1 MNLFEHIKKFPFLVA
16 PLAGYTDHP
25 FRMLCREYGASLA
38 YTEMVSEFTMATP
51 RLRPRMEKLT
61 YFTPDE
67 KPVGIQLFGNRAE
80 MFYDAAK
87 AAEEMGFDIID
98 INFGCPVRK
107 VAGSGSGASLLLD
120 LPLAEK
126 IVQNTVKAV
135 KVPVSIKIRSGWDD
149 KKTVF
154 LDFNKMAE
162 DNGVSAITLHPRTRM
177 QMFKGRSNWEHIG
190 ILKSHSKLFVIGNG
204 DVTSREDAL
213 RMQKETLCD
222 AVMIGRAAIGN
233 PFIFKE
239 IADETYNPTLRER
252 IMTAARHFELLYS
265 LKGRFGMLESRKYFN
280 KYLKGFDRA
289 SDVRQALMKMEDK
302 DEILNFLK
310 NMPEA
315 RSIINDEG

>member
-1 MNLFEHIKKFPFLVA
+1 MNLFEHVKKFPFIAA

-25 FRMLCREYGASLA
+25 FRKLCREYGASLA
-38 YTEMVSEFTMATP
+38 YTEMISEFTMATP

-61 YFTPDE
+61 YFTAEE
-67 KPVGIQLFGNRAE
+67 KPVGIQLFGNKAG

-126 IVQNTVKAV
+126 IVQNTVRAV
-135 KVPVSIKIRSGWDD
+135 KIPVSIKIRSGWDD
-149 KKTVF
+149 TKQVF

-162 DNGVSAITLHPRTRM
+162 DNGVSAVTLHPRTRM
-177 QMFKGRSNWEHIG
+177 QMFRGKSNWEHIK
-190 ILKSHSKLFVIGNG
+190 ILKSASKLFIIGNG
-204 DVTSREDAL
+204 DVTNSFDAH
-213 RMQKETLCD
+213 RMLKETGCD
-222 AVMIGRAAIGN
+222 AVMIGRATIGN
-233 PFIFKE
+233 PFIFRE
-239 IADETYNPTLRER
+239 IADESYTPTLRER
-252 IMTAARHFELLYS
+252 ILTAARHFELLHS
-265 LKGRFGMLESRKYFN
+265 LKGRFGMLEARKYFN

-289 SDVRQALMKMEDK
+289 SDVRQVLMKMEDK
-302 DEILNFLK
+302 EEILNFLK

-315 RSIINDEG
+315 RAIENDGF

>member
-1 MNLFEHIKKFPFLVA
+1 MNLFEHVKKFPFVVA
-16 PLAGYTDHP
+16 PLAGYTDYP
-25 FRMLCREYGASLA
+25 FRKLCREYGASLA
-38 YTEMVSEFTMATP
+38 YTEMVSEFTMATE

-61 YFTPDE
+61 YFTPEE
-67 KPVGIQLFGNRAE
+67 KPVGIQLFGNKAD

-120 LPLAEK
+120 ILLAEK

-135 KVPVSIKIRSGWDD
+135 KIPVSIKIRSGWDD
-149 KKTVF
+149 KTQVF

-162 DNGVSAITLHPRTRM
+162 NNGISAITLHPRTRM
-177 QMFKGRSNWEHIG
+177 QMFKGKSNWEHIK
-190 ILKSHSKLFVIGNG
+190 ILKENSKLFVIGNG
-204 DVTSREDAL
+204 DVTNRDDAF
-213 RMQKETLCD
+213 RMKKETGCD

-239 IADETYNPTLRER
+239 IADETYSPTLRER
-252 IMTAARHFELLYS
+252 IITASRHFELLYA

-289 SDVRQALMKMEDK
+289 SDVRQILMKLEDRE
-302 DEILNFLK
+302 EILRFLK

-315 RSIINDEG
+315 QSMNE

>member
-1 MNLFEHIKKFPFLVA
+1 MNLFEHIKKFPFIVA
-16 PLAGYTDHP
+16 PLAGYTDYP
-25 FRMLCREYGASLA
+25 FRKLCREYGASLA

-61 YFTPDE
+61 YFSQEE
-67 KPVGIQLFGNRAE
+67 KPVGIQLFGNKAD

-135 KVPVSIKIRSGWDD
+135 KIPVSIKIRSGWDD
-149 KKTVF
+149 KKDVY
-154 LDFNKMAE
+154 LEFNKMAE

-177 QMFKGRSNWEHIG
+177 QMFKGKSNWEHIRL
-190 ILKSHSKLFVIGNG
+190 LKEKSKLFVIGNG
-204 DVTSREDAL
+204 DVTNSNEAH
-213 RMQKETLCD
+213 RMIKETGCD

-239 IADETYNPTLRER
+239 IADDTYSPTLRER
-252 IMTAARHFELLYS
+252 IMTSARHFEMLYI
-265 LKGRFGMLESRKYFN
+265 LKSRFGMLEARKYFN

-289 SDVRQALMKMEDK
+289 SDVRQALMKMEDR

-315 RSIINDEG
+315 QAMEK